1 MMQVMTAATT
11 TKPRRNIFRGLR
23 RQLVALAH
31 NPVTM
36 KELRG
41 RMRGRKAFIILTIH
55 LSILSLIMTLIY
67 FGFVSAARNPYG
79 PEPQLAGKAV
89 FGAVVIIQAIMVLFI
104 GPAAT
109 AGAISG
115 EKERQ
120 TYDILRTT
128 LLTAEEFVSGKLL
141 SALSYVFLL
150 VVAAIPLQS
159 IAFLL
164 GGIALSEII
173 VSQLVI
179 GVSAVAYALLGLY
192 ASSRLRST
200 LAASVATY
208 GTAIFLT
215 IGVPGLMLLGVF
227 FLESLNYGG
236 SRWIFEITMTYILV
250 LLVSLNLPATLVM
263 SEIVLLEE
271 SSLWGF
277 SSSAGGYSYWIF
289 SPWYVNVLIFAILA
303 FVLYKVTVRR
313 VRRIPV

>member
-1 MMQVMTAATT
+1 MTVTT
-11 TKPRRNIFRGLR
+11 TTTEPRRNIFRGISR
-23 RQLVALAH
+23 RLMALAQ

-41 RMRGRKAFIILTIH
+41 RMRGNRAFVILTLHVTVMSGIV
-55 LSILSLIMTLIY
+55 TLIY
-67 FGFVSAARNPYG
+67 FGFAAAASNPYG
-79 PEPQLAGKAV
+79 PQPQYAGKAV
-89 FGAVVIIQAIMVLFI
+89 FGAVTLIQAIMVLFI

-128 LLTAEEFVSGKLL
+128 LLSAEEFVGGKLL
-141 SALSYVFLL
+141 SSLSYVFLL
-150 VVAAIPLQS
+150 VIASIPLQS
-159 IAFLL
+159 IALLL

-173 VSQLVI
+173 ISQLLILVAAI
-179 GVSAVAYALLGLY
+179 AYALLGLF

-208 GTAIFLT
+208 GTAIFFT
-215 IGVPGLMLLGVF
+215 IGVPGLLVLF
-227 FLESLNYGG
+227 A
-236 SRWIFEITMTYILV
+236 IFTNSFSSWFAEILMAFILV
-250 LLVSLNLPATLVM
+250 GLVSLNLPATLIM

-271 SSLWGF
+271 GTLWGF
-277 SSSAGGYSYWIF
+277 SQSAGGYTYWIL
-289 SPWYVNVLIFAILA
+289 SPWFINLILFSLLA
-303 FVLYKVTVRR
+303 FILYKLTVRR

>member
-1 MMQVMTAATT
+1 MQVMTAGTT
-11 TKPRRNIFRGLR
+11 PKPRRNIYRGLR
-23 RQLVALAH
+23 RRLVALAH

-41 RMRGRKAFIILTIH
+41 RMRGRKAFIILTFH

-67 FGFVSAARNPYG
+67 FGFVSASRNPYG
-79 PEPQLAGKAV
+79 PEPQVAGKAV
-89 FGAVVIIQAIMVLFI
+89 FSAVVIIQAIMVLFI

-150 VVAAIPLQS
+150 VIAAIPLQS

-164 GGIALSEII
+164 GGIALSEVII
-173 VSQLVI
+173 SQLVI
-179 GVSAVAYALLGLY
+179 TVSAIAYALMGLF
-192 ASSRLRST
+192 ASSLLRST

-215 IGVPGLMLLGVF
+215 IGVPGLMLLIAL
-227 FLESLNYGG
+227 FLDALSFGG
-236 SRWIFEITMTYILV
+236 SRWLFEMIMVYTLV
-250 LLVSLNLPATLVM
+250 FLVSLNLPATLIM

-277 SSSAGGYSYWIF
+277 TNSAGGYSYWIF
-289 SPWYVNVLIFAILA
+289 SPWYMNLLIFALLA
-303 FVLYKVTVRR
+303 FILYKVTVRR
-313 VRRIPV
+313 VRRIPA

>member
-1 MMQVMTAATT
+1 MTATT
-11 TKPRRNIFRGLR
+11 APTKPGRNPVKGIGRRLR
-23 RQLVALAH
+23 ALAQ

-41 RMRGRKAFIILTIH
+41 RMRGRKAFVVLTVH
-55 LSILSLIMTLIY
+55 LTLMSGIMTLIY
-67 FGFVSAARNPYG
+67 FAFSSATSSPYG
-79 PEPQLAGKAV
+79 PRPQDAGKAV
-89 FGAVVIIQAIMVLFI
+89 FGAVVLIQAIMVLFM

-150 VVAAIPLQS
+150 VIASIPLQS
-159 IAFLL
+159 IALLL

-173 VSQLVI
+173 IAQLLI
-179 GVSAVAYALLGLY
+179 IVSAVAYALFGLF
-192 ASSRLRST
+192 ASSILKST

-208 GTAIFLT
+208 GTAIFFT
-215 IGVPGLMLLGVF
+215 IGVPGLLLLLALF
-227 FLESLNYGG
+227 FDAFRSWWAE
-236 SRWIFEITMTYILV
+236 IFMNYILV
-250 LLVSLNLPATLVM
+250 GLVSLNLPATLIM

-271 SSLWGF
+271 GTLWGF
-277 SSSAGGYSYWIF
+277 SQSSRGYTYWIL
-289 SPWYVNVLIFAILA
+289 SPWYINLFIFTVLA
-303 FVLYKVTVRR
+303 FIIYKVTVRR
-313 VRRIPV
+313 VRRIPS

>member
-1 MMQVMTAATT
+1 MTVTT
-11 TKPRRNIFRGLR
+11 AITEPRRNIFRGIR
-23 RQLVALAH
+23 RRIRGLAQ

-41 RMRGRKAFIILTIH
+41 RMRGKRAFVILTFH
-55 LSILSLIMTLIY
+55 VTVLSAIVAMIY
-67 FGFVSAARNPYG
+67 FAFATASSTPYG
-79 PEPQLAGKAV
+79 PQAQDAGKAV
-89 FGAVVIIQAIMVLFI
+89 FGAVALVQAIMVLFI

-128 LLTAEEFVSGKLL
+128 LLSAEEFVSGKLL

-150 VVAAIPLQS
+150 VIASIPLQS

-173 VSQLVI
+173 ITQLLI
-179 GVSAVAYALLGLY
+179 IVSAVAYSLLGLF
-192 ASSRLRST
+192 ASSLLRST

-208 GTAIFLT
+208 GTAIFFT
-215 IGVPGLMLLGVF
+215 IGVPGLA
-227 FLESLNYGG
+227 
-236 SRWIFEITMTYILV
+236 ILV
-250 LLVSLNLPATLVM
+250 VLLFESFGSWLAEILMSYTLIGLVALNLPATLIV
-263 SEIVLLEE
+263 SEMFLLEE
-271 SSLWGF
+271 GTLWAF
-277 SSSAGGYSYWIF
+277 SQSAGGYTYWVL
-289 SPWYVNVLIFAILA
+289 SPWYINLLLFTLLALI
-303 FVLYKVTVRR
+303 LYKATVRR